1 MWPSGQSTWAPCAV
15 KHNALS
21 GRGSNLS
28 PGVSTY
34 QRIMIIPMHTMNR
47 ELIPGR
53 KRGVDGF
60 LYKLT
65 VADAMTSSIKVLAVL
80 T

>member
-1 MWPSGQSTWAPCAV
+1 
-15 KHNALS
+15 
-21 GRGSNLS
+21 
-28 PGVSTY
+28 VSTY

-80 T
+80 TWA